1 MFCTTDGQS
10 MELTPRMVVLALTPK
25 RSDNSSNF

>member
-10 MELTPRMVVLALTPK
+10 MELTPRMVVSALTPY
-25 RSDNSSNF
+25 NSYNF